1 MIVVIKYSS
10 HYTLCQKIFQQSI
23 IFDKRDSDTKVYKK
37 PMNSIN
43 MIRIRYRIK
52 TIELKLWIKTEQCN
66 GIDFTDMAK
75 RHKYSPNIKPEYTKR
90 VNILKIQL
98 HPKNKQKNKSLSN
111 LKHHVNKVT
120 WNSNWRKYITFENG
134 NNVKLRIDFILIH
147 NSERRCQCH

>member
-43 MIRIRYRIK
+43 MIRIRYRTK

-66 GIDFTDMAK
+66 GIDITDIAK

-90 VNILKIQL
+90 
-98 HPKNKQKNKSLSN
+98 S
-111 LKHHVNKVT
+111 
-120 WNSNWRKYITFENG
+120 KYFENTIASEKQTKKQ
-134 NNVKLRIDFILIH
+134 VTKQFKTPCKQSHLKLQLAKIYNLWKWK
-147 NSERRCQCH
+147 